1 MELFDATV
9 KENIARMAEG
19 DSEGVVAAVSLAGV
33 HELFLRLPK
42 GYDTEIGNGRLVLS
56 SGQRQRLA
64 LARAVY
70 GEPSFIVLDEPNSNL
85 DQLGVSALLKTISTL
100 KERGVTLVLVAHQPS
115 LVRQVDYLMVLG
127 DGVVQMAGP
136 REAIINKVTRNH
148 G

>member
-85 DQLGVSALLKTISTL
+85 DQLGVSALLKTIGTL
-100 KERGVTLVLVAHQPS
+100 KERVSP
-115 LVRQVDYLMVLG
+115 
-127 DGVVQMAGP
+127 
-136 REAIINKVTRNH
+136 
-148 G
+148 